1 MCNPSSLLDH
11 SYSIPVE
18 TCPLPLSRDPSFRKL
33 WNSFIEMDW
42 LKRLREPLISFLHWE
57 TWHCIVK
64 QFLWILLTGPEMVAS
79 CAAINVTRCGTTC
92 REIWLNLEILND
104 SGKINHEGY
113 FFYFFEFFFR
123 LHLMQFY
130 RLWMVYDNI

>member
-1 MCNPSSLLDH
+1 
-11 SYSIPVE
+11 
-18 TCPLPLSRDPSFRKL
+18 
-33 WNSFIEMDW
+33 
-42 LKRLREPLISFLHWE
+42 
-57 TWHCIVK
+57 
-64 QFLWILLTGPEMVAS
+64 MVAS
-79 CAAINVTRCGTTC
+79 CAAINVTRCETTC

-113 FFYFFEFFFR
+113 ISSIFPNFFFR